1 MATPNPIRNVE
12 THSKATQVDMGIT
25 CDFGQIDT
33 PGCYVLNHTGTL
45 LRVPEDALIPGR
57 SPAIDTV
64 SIHKWI
70 VTKISADPFI
80 PLTQARMTAADL
92 DLHIDF

>member
-1 MATPNPIRNVE
+1 MTTPSPVKNMDL
-12 THSKATQVDMGIT
+12 KAKPAHADFGLT
-25 CDFGQIDT
+25 CDFAQINS

-64 SIHKWI
+64 SSHPWI